1 MLQVHPPP
9 VQALDAPLPVELA
22 GQGQG
27 WFTRYRRYPVFSARW
42 ARARTRAWLIPV
54 GLALLFIAGG
64 AALGSPERWPW
75 AAVLGIASSLLL
87 PLLAGP
93 WLGVWVRRR
102 RWPRRTEGWALLA
115 AMVLLVAAMVAAERF
130 AAEPVKQWIAERIG
144 DVDDRGQRNRIALQ
158 IGVMVG
164 PLEQGEPAVSGP
176 KPARPRADPASP
188 FNLALRGFLAFWLGG
203 GFALLAWR
211 REHEA
216 LAALA
221 RSRALAEAQAQ
232 RREAELRLSVLA
244 AQVEPHFLFNTLAGV
259 RSAIATDPARAS
271 EMIDRLVE
279 YLRAAIPRLRSDGSA
294 QATVAAQFDLVRAY
308 LGLMAARMPRLAFE
322 VDAPTE
328 LLRARCPPLM
338 LISLVE
344 NAVKHGVEPKIGRA
358 RIEVRARRSDD
369 GRLALEVADDGVG
382 FGVSA
387 AGSGL
392 GLSNLRERL
401 AQLYGERASLVL
413 KARAGGGVAATL
425 WLPLEVEP

>member
-1 MLQVHPPP
+1 MLHDQPHPP
-9 VQALDAPLPVELA
+9 QALDAPLPVELA

-42 ARARTRAWLIPV
+42 ARARTLAWLIPV

-87 PLLAGP
+87 PLLVGP

-102 RWPRRTEGWALLA
+102 GWPRRTEGWALLA
-115 AMVLLVAAMVAAERF
+115 AMVLLVAAMLAAERF
-130 AAEPVKQWIAERIG
+130 AAEPVKQWIAERVG

-164 PLEQGEPAVSGP
+164 PLEQDEPAVAGP
-176 KPARPRADPASP
+176 KAATSRADPASP
-188 FNLALRGFLAFWLGG
+188 FNLALRGLLAFWLGG

-259 RSAIATDPARAS
+259 RSAIATDPTRAS
-271 EMIDRLVE
+271 EMIDRLAE

-322 VDAPTE
+322 IDAPPE

-344 NAVKHGVEPKIGRA
+344 NAVKHGVEPKIGPA
-358 RIEVRARRSDD
+358 RIEVRATRSDD
-369 GRLALEVADDGVG
+369 GRLAL
-382 FGVSA
+382 
-387 AGSGL
+387 
-392 GLSNLRERL
+392 
-401 AQLYGERASLVL
+401 
-413 KARAGGGVAATL
+413 
-425 WLPLEVEP
+425 